1 MNETVLM
8 NQAAARQ
15 STAGTRSRMSGHSL
29 GMFSI
34 RNPLRFMLYRVM
46 FSQVMPCRSRHLLS
60 KMHGHV
66 SRRHDI

>member
-1 MNETVLM
+1 MLLT
-8 NQAAARQ
+8 QAAARQ

-46 FSQVMPCRSRHLLS
+46 FSQVMPCPSRRLLS
-60 KMHGHV
+60 EMHRHV
-66 SRRHDI
+66 SK